1 MVANRPPRS
10 GLARLATTIRFRVTA
25 LATLAVLVVLLVTS
39 VVLVASQRRTLTS
52 NVDEGLVQGAQITE
66 AALSGGMPSVL
77 TGFADEDTVAQVVS
91 ADGRVLAS
99 TANLAGRGPV
109 APLPTSAGSTV
120 RTVHDLAHDPAAFR
134 MLSRRANTPQGPV
147 VVVVAAPVGDVNA
160 SVNTLAR
167 SLVLAVPLV
176 AALLGV
182 LLWVLVGRTL
192 HPVETIRAE
201 VARIGG
207 SDLHRRVPEPG
218 TGDEI
223 DRLAHTM
230 NSMLDRTEEAALRQQ
245 QFVADASH
253 ELRSPLTRIRSE
265 LEVDLAR
272 PREADPMA
280 THRSVLDETIGLQQ
294 LIDDLLHLARSDAGT
309 APRAHHPV
317 DLDDIVLVC
326 ADSLRTQG
334 RVRVDTTGVGAA
346 RVAGDAQQLH
356 RAVANLV
363 DNAARHAS
371 ERVTL
376 SLIATENTVVMSV
389 SDDGTGIPASA
400 SEAVFER
407 FTRLD
412 DARTASSGGTGLGLA
427 ITRDIVERHGGT
439 IRIDPD
445 YHDGAR
451 VVVALPS
458 PEQR

>member
-1 MVANRPPRS
+1 
-10 GLARLATTIRFRVTA
+10 
-25 LATLAVLVVLLVTS
+25 
-39 VVLVASQRRTLTS
+39 
-52 NVDEGLVQGAQITE
+52 AQNTE
-66 AALSGGMPSVL
+66 AALSGGMPGVL

-91 ADGRVLAS
+91 SDGHVLAS
-99 TANLAGRGPV
+99 TANLAGRGPM
-109 APLPTSAGSTV
+109 APLPTKAGPTV
-120 RTVHDLAHDPAAFR
+120 RTVHDLPHDPAVFR
-134 MLSRRANTPQGPV
+134 MLSHKVDSPQGPV
-147 VVVVAAPVGDVNA
+147 LVLVAAPIGDVNA

-167 SLVLAVPLV
+167 SLVLAVPVV

-182 LLWVLVGRTL
+182 LVWVLVGRTL

-201 VARIGG
+201 VTRIDG

-230 NSMLDRTEEAALRQQ
+230 NSMLDRTEEAAKRQQ

-253 ELRSPLTRIRSE
+253 ELRSPLTRIRTE

-272 PREADPMA
+272 AGEADLMA

-294 LIDDLLHLARSDAGT
+294 LIEDLLHLARSDAGT
-309 APRAHHPV
+309 APKTHQPV
-317 DLDDIVLVC
+317 DLDDIVLSC
-326 ADSLRTQG
+326 AAGLRAQG
-334 RVRVDTTGVGAA
+334 QVSVDTTGVGAA

-356 RAVANLV
+356 RAVTNLV
-363 DNAARHAS
+363 DNAARHGK

-376 SLIATENTVVMSV
+376 SLVEHENIVVMSV
-389 SDDGTGIPASA
+389 SDDGPGIPASA
-400 SEAVFER
+400 SELVFAR
-407 FTRLD
+407 FVRLD
-412 DARTASSGGTGLGLA
+412 DARAASSGGTGLGLA

-451 VVVALPS
+451 VVVSLPS
-458 PEQR
+458 PERPPEL